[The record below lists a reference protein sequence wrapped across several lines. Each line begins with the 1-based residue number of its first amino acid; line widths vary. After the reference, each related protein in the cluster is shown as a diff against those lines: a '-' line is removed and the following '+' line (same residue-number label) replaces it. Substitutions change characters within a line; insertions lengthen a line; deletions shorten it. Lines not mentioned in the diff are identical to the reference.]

1 MTDRFPPGSV
11 ETNPAS
17 PVPDQN
23 AEPSFI
29 EEQVLPLYSEELSVS
44 RRKVERGVRVH
55 VRTISHD
62 HLIDESVAHETVEV
76 ERVAIGRPVDA
87 APPVREEGD
96 TTVISVVEEILVVE
110 RRLILKEE
118 IRLRRSRVTEQHREM
133 VTLREQQAV
142 IERTDPGA
150 SSGALPSEHPQPM
163 PPTHKDHQ

>member
-17 PVPDQN
+17 QILGQN
-23 AEPSFI
+23 AESSFI

-62 HLIDESVAHETVEV
+62 HLIDGSLAHEMVEV

-118 IRLRRSRVTEQHREM
+118 IRLRRSRVTEQHREI
-133 VTLREQQAV
+133 VTLREQQVV